1 MTYNTDNGITSATEN
16 VVIGVFVDIVV
27 FVVCLKCR
35 SACKAVLSEAS
46 VTRDKVPGV
55 RWMGGTVCK
64 TVPCYMCSLIRGT
77 ALQAAVQHSNTEGFA
92 LVFFSFG
99 SDRKR
104 IRPLRLV

>member
-46 VTRDKVPGV
+46 VTRDKVPGLGAWGELSV
-55 RWMGGTVCK
+55 RQYLAIC
-64 TVPCYMCSLIRGT
+64 
-77 ALQAAVQHSNTEGFA
+77 AV
-92 LVFFSFG
+92 
-99 SDRKR
+99 
-104 IRPLRLV
+104 